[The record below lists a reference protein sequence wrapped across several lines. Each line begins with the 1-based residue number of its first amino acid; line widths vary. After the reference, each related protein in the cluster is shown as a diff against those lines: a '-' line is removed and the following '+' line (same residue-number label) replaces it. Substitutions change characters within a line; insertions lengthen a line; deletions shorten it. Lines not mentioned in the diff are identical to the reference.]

1 MTTILNLLAVG
12 RDIQWQVFGLVLGIF
27 LALALIF
34 TVFILIITK
43 VCHIQEDEKAVKI
56 LNLLGGSNCGG
67 CGQSGCAAF
76 AKQLAEGKGD
86 PTACHSCPAEN
97 RAEIA
102 KILGKQIED
111 EGPTVAVV
119 HCAGGDKAANKFEYN
134 GYADCTSRSGLL
146 GGQKLCPS
154 GCLGGGTCE
163 AHCPSFAIHTK
174 NGVSS
179 VDRDL
184 CTSCGVCMNKC
195 PKHLIGRIP
204 RSAKVYVACS
214 NNCRGKEA
222 KDLCEVS
229 CIGCGLCAKNCP
241 EGAITMVNNLPV
253 IDYKKCVGCKVCVQK
268 CPRHSIKEIED

>member
-12 RDIQWQVFGLVLGIF
+12 REIQWQVFGLVLGIF

-222 KDLCEVS
+222 KNLCGVS
-229 CIGCGLCAKNCP
+229 CICCGLGAKNFP
-241 EGAITMVNNLPV
+241 EGAITMGNNLPV